1 MRFGAFIAFLGLIT
15 LLQGSALAAGD
26 NVSAEPSALQRLALL
41 DTNHPYLPLARYALE
56 QTERRAAGREVRS
69 AVLVERVSLIEPKAI
84 ECGTK
89 PFAVLIDMDEAPG
102 ETIVEGEPKGFG
114 ELLQL
119 LRDSD
124 IAIGWISDRSTALLN
139 DDLALLAAGENPPY
153 RQGDIE
159 LFAWGGLTKQQQRHN
174 LAASHCVLAI
184 AGDRKSDFDE
194 LFDYLR
200 DLDFAIRLEAWDNR
214 GWFLLPYPAAVAA
227 ANPSSNDTEVDPTP

>member
-1 MRFGAFIAFLGLIT
+1 MRFGAFIAFLGSIT
-15 LLQGSALAAGD
+15 LLQSGACAAE
-26 NVSAEPSALQRLALL
+26 VESVAEPSALQRLALL

-56 QTERRAAGREVRS
+56 QVERRTAGREVRS

-89 PFAVLIDMDEAPG
+89 PFAVLIDIDEAPG
-102 ETIVEGEPKGFG
+102 ETIVEGEPSGLG

-119 LRDSD
+119 LRESG
-124 IAIGWISDRSTALLN
+124 IAIAWVSDRSIALLES
-139 DDLALLAAGENPPY
+139 DLALLGAGETPSY
-153 RQGDIE
+153 RAGDIE
-159 LFAWGGLTKQQQRHN
+159 LFGTYRLTKQQQRKN
-174 LAASHCVLAI
+174 FAASHCVLAI

-200 DLDFAIRLEAWDNR
+200 DPDFAIRLAAWDNR

-227 ANPSSNDTEVDPTP
+227 ATLSPNDTEVETP